1 MALFGTSFHFQN
13 FTSSNYK
20 LQKCFTLLHERE
32 IDAYSRAGM
41 RTPAG
46 AGAGVGAGVGALAAG
61 AGVAGLGAGVGVLAA
76 GAGVAGL
83 AAGAAGAAGAASFLG
98 SALGA
103 SAPGLLSLAAMA
115 KKGMLN
121 ET

>member
-1 MALFGTSFHFQN
+1 
-13 FTSSNYK
+13 
-20 LQKCFTLLHERE
+20 
-32 IDAYSRAGM
+32 M
-41 RTPAG
+41 RTPVEG
-46 AGAGVGAGVGALAAG
+46 AVLVLGAGVGALAAG
-61 AGVAGLGAGVGVLAA
+61 AGVAGLGAGVGALAA

-83 AAGAAGAAGAASFLG
+83 AAGAGVGAASFLG

>member
-1 MALFGTSFHFQN
+1 M
-13 FTSSNYK
+13 
-20 LQKCFTLLHERE
+20 
-32 IDAYSRAGM
+32 
-41 RTPAG
+41 
-46 AGAGVGAGVGALAAG
+46 GALAAG

-83 AAGAAGAAGAASFLG
+83 AAGAAGAASFLG

-115 KKGMLN
+115 KKGMLH
-121 ET
+121 ETLFSQTPHSTTRTFVFSRSWILSFPQMKGF

>member
-1 MALFGTSFHFQN
+1 
-13 FTSSNYK
+13 
-20 LQKCFTLLHERE
+20 
-32 IDAYSRAGM
+32 
-41 RTPAG
+41 
-46 AGAGVGAGVGALAAG
+46 VGALAAG

-115 KKGMLN
+115 KKGMLH
-121 ET
+121 ETLFSQTPHSTTRTFVFSRSWILSFPQMKGF